1 MRRMH
6 ATAAAAAL
14 ALAAGGLGCSE
25 EPPPPEPVVRPIK
38 MLTIGGGLT
47 GTREYPGRLK
57 AIQQAD
63 MAFEVQGRITEFVY
77 KEGQRVKQGEVLARL
92 DPRDYENQL
101 EQAKAAERNRR
112 TYVGRIRQAHKTGA
126 VSDQDLNDAQAQVD
140 VAAAEVKIQQKALDD
155 TILRAPFDGIMS
167 RKLVEDF
174 ANVQAKEPVLIF
186 EDDSMLEIKVS
197 VPERDMAGRRPS
209 RDDYDEVNER
219 LDPQVIVTSLPDDV
233 FPARLKEMATTAD
246 PTTRTF
252 EATFRFQQP
261 ENIVVLPG
269 MTAKVRVKVGD
280 LANVTEVALPTRAVI
295 ADEESQPM
303 VWIVDPDTGMVES
316 RNVTLGE
323 LAEDQVIVTSGIQ
336 NGETVAISGMSQLRP
351 GMQVRRWERQAEQ
364 P

>member
-1 MRRMH
+1 MH
-6 ATAAAAAL
+6 ATAAAAAAL
-14 ALAAGGLGCSE
+14 ALAVGALGCKD

-57 AIQQAD
+57 AVQQAD
-63 MAFEVQGRITEFVY
+63 MAFEVSGRITEFIL
-77 KEGQRVKQGEVLARL
+77 KEGQRAEEGAVLARL

-126 VSDQDLNDAQAQVD
+126 VSDQDLNDAQAQVE

-155 TILRAPFDGIMS
+155 TMLRAPFDGIMS

-209 RDDYDEVNER
+209 RDNLDEVNQR
-219 LDPQVIVTSLPDDV
+219 LQPTVVVTSLPDDA
-233 FPARLKEMATTAD
+233 FPAQLKELATTAD

-252 EATFRFQQP
+252 EATFQFQQA
-261 ENIVVLPG
+261 EDVVVLPG
-269 MTAKVRVKVGD
+269 MTAKVRIQVGD
-280 LANVTEVALPTRAVI
+280 FSSASEVSIPARAAV
-295 ADEESQPM
+295 ADDLGQPM
-303 VWIVDPDTGMVES
+303 VWIVDPDTGLVES
-316 RNVTLGE
+316 RAVTLGE
-323 LAEDQVIVTSGIQ
+323 LAEDQVIVTEGLN
-336 NGETVAISGMSQLRP
+336 NGDTVAISGMSQLRP
-351 GMQVRRWERQAEQ
+351 GMQVRPWERQGAA